1 MMPNRQP
8 AEQDF
13 LRRRTTLPVYV
24 SIRSGPFR
32 RCLRCTLPILK
43 TANSSEPEVTMAK
56 PVLLMTGEMMPL
68 IMQGCDAR
76 FEVHR
81 YWEAADRAALLKRVG
96 PDIAAICT
104 GTFTGVKTD
113 DAMMAACP
121 NLKIVANFG
130 VGYDSVEMP
139 AAAKR
144 GVIVTNTPDVLT
156 EEVADTAL
164 GLLLNTVR
172 EFSRA
177 EKWLRDGRWAA
188 DGDYRLTPASL
199 RDRSV
204 GIAGLGRIG
213 KAIARRVAAFGVPV
227 SYFGRQEQPGVSYR
241 YYPDLLALA
250 RDVDTLMVVTPGG
263 PDTHNLIDATVLDA
277 LGPRGVLVNI
287 SRGSVVD
294 EAALI
299 DALRNRTILA
309 AGLDV
314 FLSEPRINPALLGLD
329 NATLLPHVG
338 SASQYTR
345 NAMGQLV
352 MDNLIAFADGKPPKT
367 PVPETPFK
375 GW

>member
-1 MMPNRQP
+1 
-8 AEQDF
+8 
-13 LRRRTTLPVYV
+13 
-24 SIRSGPFR
+24 
-32 RCLRCTLPILK
+32 
-43 TANSSEPEVTMAK
+43 
-56 PVLLMTGEMMPL
+56 MMPL

-81 YWEAADRAALLKRVG
+81 YWEAPDRAALLKRVG
-96 PDIAAICT
+96 ANVAAICT
-104 GTFTGVKTD
+104 AGFTGVKTD
-113 DAMMAACP
+113 DALMAACP
-121 NLKIVANFG
+121 HLKIVANFG
-130 VGYDSVEMP
+130 VGYDSVD
-139 AAAKR
+139 AAAAAER
-144 GVIVTNTPDVLT
+144 GVTVTNTPDVLT
-156 EEVADTAL
+156 EEVADTTL
-164 GLLLNTVR
+164 GILLNTVR

-213 KAIARRVAAFGVPV
+213 KAIARRVEAFGVPV
-227 SYFGRQEQPGVSYR
+227 SYYGRSRQAGVSYR
-241 YYPDLLALA
+241 YYADLATLA
-250 RDVDTLMVVTPGG
+250 RDVDTLIVVTPGG
-263 PDTHNLIDATVLDA
+263 AETANLIDAGVLNA
-277 LGPRGVLVNI
+277 LGPRGILINI

-299 DALRNRTILA
+299 EALKNRTILA

-314 FLSEPRINPALLGLD
+314 FQGEPRINPAFLQLD

-338 SASQYTR
+338 SASQHTR

-352 MDNLIAFADGKPPKT
+352 MDNLIAFADGKPPTT

>member
-1 MMPNRQP
+1 
-8 AEQDF
+8 
-13 LRRRTTLPVYV
+13 
-24 SIRSGPFR
+24 
-32 RCLRCTLPILK
+32 
-43 TANSSEPEVTMAK
+43 MAK
-56 PVLLMTGEMMPL
+56 PALLMTGEMMPL
-68 IMQGCDAR
+68 IMNGCDAV

-81 YWEAADRAALLKRVG
+81 LWQAADREALLKQAA
-96 PDIAAICT
+96 PDIRAICT
-104 GTFTGVKTD
+104 GGHTGVKTD
-113 DAMMAACP
+113 DALLGRFP
-121 NLKIVANFG
+121 NLKIVGNFG
-130 VGYDSVEMP
+130 VGYDSVDAV
-139 AAAKR
+139 AAARR

-164 GLLLNTVR
+164 GLVLNTVR

-188 DGDYRLTPASL
+188 DGDYRLTSASL

-213 KAIARRVAAFGVPV
+213 KAIARRVEAFGVPV
-227 SYFGRQEQPGVSYR
+227 SYYGRSQQAGVSYR
-241 YYPDLLALA
+241 YYSDLVALA
-250 RDVDTLMVVTPGG
+250 RDVDTLIVVTPGG
-263 PDTHNLIDATVLDA
+263 PDTRNLIDAAVLNA
-277 LGPRGVLVNI
+277 LGPRGILINI

-299 DALRNRTILA
+299 EALKNRTVLA

-314 FLSEPRINPALLGLD
+314 FHNEPRINPAFLQLD

-338 SASQYTR
+338 SASQHTR

-352 MDNLIAFADGKPPKT
+352 MDNLIAFAEGKPPKT

>member
-1 MMPNRQP
+1 
-8 AEQDF
+8 
-13 LRRRTTLPVYV
+13 
-24 SIRSGPFR
+24 
-32 RCLRCTLPILK
+32 
-43 TANSSEPEVTMAK
+43 MAK
-56 PVLLMTGEMMPL
+56 PALLMAGEMMPL

-81 YWEAADRAALLKRVG
+81 YWEATDRDALLKRVG
-96 PDIAAICT
+96 PEIKAICT

-113 DAMMAACP
+113 DTMMAACP
-121 NLKIVANFG
+121 NLKIIANFG
-130 VGYDSVEMP
+130 VGYDSVDV
-139 AAAKR
+139 AAAARR
-144 GVIVTNTPDVLT
+144 GVVITNTPDVLT

-213 KAIARRVAAFGVPV
+213 KAIARRVEAFGVPV
-227 SYFGRQEQPGVSYR
+227 SYYGRKAQPGVSHRHYS
-241 YYPDLLALA
+241 DLVALA
-250 RDVDTLMVVTPGG
+250 HDVDTLIVVTPGG
-263 PDTHNLIDATVLDA
+263 SDTQNLINAAVLNA
-277 LGPRGVLVNI
+277 LGPRGILVNM

-294 EAALI
+294 ESALI
-299 DALRNRTILA
+299 EALKNRTILA

-314 FLSEPRINPALLGLD
+314 FVNEPRINPAFLQLD

>member
-1 MMPNRQP
+1 
-8 AEQDF
+8 
-13 LRRRTTLPVYV
+13 
-24 SIRSGPFR
+24 
-32 RCLRCTLPILK
+32 
-43 TANSSEPEVTMAK
+43 MAK

-81 YWEAADRAALLKRVG
+81 YWEAQDRAALLKRAG
-96 PDIAAICT
+96 PDVAAICT
-104 GTFTGVKTD
+104 GGFTGVKTD
-113 DAMMAACP
+113 DALMAACP
-121 NLKIVANFG
+121 KLKIVANFG
-130 VGYDSVEMP
+130 VGYDSVDAA

-144 GVIVTNTPDVLT
+144 GVVVTNTPDVLT
-156 EEVADTAL
+156 EEVADTTL

-172 EFSRA
+172 EFYRA
-177 EKWLRDGRWAA
+177 EKWLRDGRWAV

-213 KAIARRVAAFGVPV
+213 KSIAHRIEAFGVPV
-227 SYFGRQEQPGVSYR
+227 SYFGRKPQAGVSYR
-241 YYPDLLALA
+241 YYSDLVAMA
-250 RDVDTLMVVTPGG
+250 RDVDTLIVVTPGG
-263 PDTHNLIDATVLDA
+263 PETQNLIDAAVLNA
-277 LGPRGVLVNI
+277 LGPRGILINI

-294 EAALI
+294 ESALI
-299 DALRNRTILA
+299 QALQNRTILA

-314 FLSEPRINPALLGLD
+314 FQGEPRLNPGFLQLD

-338 SASQYTR
+338 SASQHTR

-352 MDNLIAFADGKPPKT
+352 MDNLIAFAEGKPPPS

>member
-1 MMPNRQP
+1 
-8 AEQDF
+8 
-13 LRRRTTLPVYV
+13 
-24 SIRSGPFR
+24 
-32 RCLRCTLPILK
+32 
-43 TANSSEPEVTMAK
+43 MAK

-68 IMQGCDAR
+68 IMQGSDAR

-81 YWEAADRAALLKRVG
+81 YWEAPDRAALLKRVG
-96 PDIAAICT
+96 PDIKAICT
-104 GTFTGVKTD
+104 GGHTGVKTD
-113 DAMMAACP
+113 YALMAACP
-121 NLKIVANFG
+121 SLKIVANFG
-130 VGYDSVEMP
+130 VGYDSVDAA

-164 GLLLNTVR
+164 GILLNTVR

-213 KAIARRVAAFGVPV
+213 KAIARRVEAFGVPV
-227 SYFGRQEQPGVSYR
+227 SYYGRKPQPGVSCR
-241 YYPDLLALA
+241 YYSDLVALA
-250 RDVDTLMVVTPGG
+250 RDVDTLIVVTPGG
-263 PDTHNLIDATVLDA
+263 PETASLIDAGVLNA
-277 LGPRGVLVNI
+277 LGPRGILINI

-294 EAALI
+294 EVALI
-299 DALRNRTILA
+299 EALKNRTILA

-314 FLSEPRINPALLGLD
+314 FQGEPRINPAFLGLD

-338 SASQYTR
+338 SASQHTR

-352 MDNLIAFADGKPPKT
+352 MDNLIAFADGKPPTT
-367 PVPETPFK
+367 PVSETPFK